1 MRPLS
6 FTRNL
11 GGFEKAYGAIRAGFV
26 PGVTVKQFQERCGLG
41 PNVSHLVTEFLL
53 GAYIRDGEE
62 FVLADSLIGG
72 WRTQSWPFLPV
83 SQMRVAP
90 SFAFLLAKGGTAR
103 LPPPPTGIC
112 STFLLQMQ

>member
-11 GGFEKAYGAIRAGFV
+11 GGFEKAHRAIRAGFV

-53 GAYIRDGEE
+53 GAYIQDGDHTPLQ
-62 FVLADSLIGG
+62 VSG
-72 WRTQSWPFLPV
+72 WTPLGATSGRPDV
-83 SQMRVAP
+83 HIACM
-90 SFAFLLAKGGTAR
+90 
-103 LPPPPTGIC
+103 I
-112 STFLLQMQ
+112 

>member
-53 GAYIRDGEE
+53 GAYVQDRDHTP
-62 FVLADSLIGG
+62 LQAHG
-72 WRTQSWPFLPV
+72 WASSGATSGRSDVTLP
-83 SQMRVAP
+83 A
-90 SFAFLLAKGGTAR
+90 
-103 LPPPPTGIC
+103 
-112 STFLLQMQ
+112 